1 MGQASTQGH
10 WTMKFQADID
20 IDFGDRDKALEH
32 IKHIPASI
40 YRNDEFVPHNT
51 GVYVNNIPQHPI
63 TKLASIDHKEAEQ
76 RGYVKLD
83 FLNVS
88 VYQQIHSEEE
98 LDVLMSIEPPWEK
111 LQDPEFVKNIIHI
124 GNHYDIVKTL
134 KPKTIDEMAA
144 VLAIIRPSKRYLLN
158 KDWATI
164 NQEVWTKPTDG
175 NYYFKKSHA
184 TSYAYLVV
192 VHMNLLNI

>member
-1 MGQASTQGH
+1 MGQAGTQGH
-10 WTMKFQADID
+10 RIMKFQADID
-20 IDFGDRDKALEH
+20 IDFGDRERVLEH

-40 YRNDEFVPHNT
+40 HRDGEVVPHNT
-51 GVYVNNIPQHPI
+51 GVYVNNIPKHPI
-63 TKLASIDHKEAEQ
+63 TRLASIDHKEAEQ

-98 LDVLMSIEPPWEK
+98 LDVLMSTEPPWHR
-111 LQDPEFVKNIIHI
+111 LQEPEFVEKIIHI
-124 GNHYDIVKTL
+124 GNHYDIVKKL
-134 KPKTIDEMAA
+134 QPKTVDEMAA

-164 NQEVWTKPTDG
+164 NQEVWTKPADG
-175 NYYFKKSHA
+175 SYYFKKSHA

-192 VHMNLLNI
+192 VHMNILNI

>member
-63 TKLASIDHKEAEQ
+63 TKLARIDHKEAEQ

>member
-1 MGQASTQGH
+1 
-10 WTMKFQADID
+10 MKFQADID
-20 IDFGDRDKALEH
+20 IDFGARDRILEH

-40 YRNDEFVPHNT
+40 YRNEEFVPHNT

-88 VYQQIHSEEE
+88 VYQQIQSEEE
-98 LDVLMSIEPPWEK
+98 LDVLMATEPPWAR

-124 GNHYDIVKTL
+124 SNHYDIVQKL
-134 KPKTIDEMAA
+134 KPQTVDEMAA

-164 NQEVWTKPTDG
+164 NQEVWTTPRDG
-175 NYYFKKSHA
+175 SYYFKKSHA
-184 TSYAYLVV
+184 TSYAYLVI
-192 VHMNLLNI
+192 VHMNLLNMI

>member
-1 MGQASTQGH
+1 
-10 WTMKFQADID
+10 MKFQADID
-20 IDFGDRDKALEH
+20 IDFADRERALEH

-40 YRNDEFVPHNT
+40 HRDGEIVPHNT
-51 GVYVNNIPQHPI
+51 GVYVNNIPKHPI
-63 TKLASIDHKEAEQ
+63 TGLASIDHKEAEQ

-98 LDVLMSIEPPWEK
+98 LDVLMATEPPWHR
-111 LQDPEFVKNIIHI
+111 LQEPEFVEKIIHI
-124 GNHYDIVKTL
+124 GNHYDIVKKL
-134 KPKTIDEMAA
+134 QPKTVDEMAA

-164 NQEVWTKPTDG
+164 NQEVWTKPSDG
-175 NYYFKKSHA
+175 SYYFKKSHA

-192 VHMNLLNI
+192 VHMNLVHLSN